1 MRYAYEP
8 KFNRENPLD
17 FSLEANGN
25 PLFRNLDFFRE
36 MKGDLRNP
44 VILEFKGVKVA
55 GGLLTL
61 KCLPGKDSSVRH
73 FNAVEVIRER

>member
-1 MRYAYEP
+1 MRFAYAP

-17 FSLEANGN
+17 FSLEANGK

-44 VILEFKGVKVA
+44 VILEFKNVNVSD
-55 GGLLTL
+55 GLLTL
-61 KCLPGKDSSVRH
+61 KCVPGKDSTIRH